1 MKRLAS
7 RAAVVLVVL
16 LVVAQFVPMARTN
29 PPSTRDVRWD
39 SPETRALAE
48 RACFDCHSN
57 STAWPWYSHV
67 APVSFFVINHVNE
80 GRRRL
85 NFSAWDTPQRATF
98 QDVEKTVTDGDMP
111 IWNYVL
117 MHPLAK
123 LAPDETQRLL
133 NGLRTTFTQDPPVP
147 RKGRA
152 TSQFPVEEAVPS
164 VRTSVASVA
173 LF

>member
-117 MHPLAK
+117 MHPPRQTGAGRDAASAERAADDVYAGSARPPEGEDHLAI
-123 LAPDETQRLL
+123 PC
-133 NGLRTTFTQDPPVP
+133 
-147 RKGRA
+147 
-152 TSQFPVEEAVPS
+152 
-164 VRTSVASVA
+164 
-173 LF
+173 